1 MSDGLGETDTGF
13 TIEPATIDQ
22 AAGAL
27 ALSLGALGSLLLV
40 IWQSKCRCRC
50 RIGLNDQLF
59 CFDCDRQPP
68 EPAVDEENPDN
79 ETLVPS
85 TGTKPKTPDVIEEAA
100 EPEPESEHIQAIR
113 NVSVKAE
120 KNHAKS

>member
-1 MSDGLGETDTGF
+1 MSDGETDTGF
-13 TIEPATIDQ
+13 AIEPATIDQ

-120 KNHAKS
+120 NNHAKS

>member
-1 MSDGLGETDTGF
+1 M
-13 TIEPATIDQ
+13 P
-22 AAGAL
+22 
-27 ALSLGALGSLLLV
+27 
-40 IWQSKCRCRC
+40 
-50 RIGLNDQLF
+50 
-59 CFDCDRQPP
+59 
-68 EPAVDEENPDN
+68 NPDN

>member
-1 MSDGLGETDTGF
+1 MSDGETDTGF

>member
-1 MSDGLGETDTGF
+1 MSDSTGETGF

-59 CFDCDRQPP
+59 CFDCTREPP
-68 EPAVDEENPDN
+68 LVDEEDPGD
-79 ETLVPS
+79 EQLVP
-85 TGTKPKTPDVIEEAA
+85 TPTTAKTQTKKEAVT
-100 EPEPESEHIQAIR
+100 EPEPEPEPEPQPDDAP
-113 NVSVKAE
+113 
-120 KNHAKS
+120 

>member
-1 MSDGLGETDTGF
+1 MSDGETDTGF
-13 TIEPATIDQ
+13 AIEPATIDQ

-68 EPAVDEENPDN
+68 EPAVDEENPDD

-113 NVSVKAE
+113 NVSIKAE

>member
-1 MSDGLGETDTGF
+1 MSDGETDTGF
-13 TIEPATIDQ
+13 AIEPATIDQ

-68 EPAVDEENPDN
+68 EPAADEENPDD

-113 NVSVKAE
+113 NVSVKTE

>member
-1 MSDGLGETDTGF
+1 MSDGETDTGF

-40 IWQSKCRCRC
+40 IWQSRCRCSC
-50 RIGLNDQLF
+50 RIGLSDTCYIFQ
-59 CFDCDRQPP
+59 CTREPP
-68 EPAVDEENPDN
+68 DPAVDEENPEG

-85 TGTKPKTPDVIEEAA
+85 TGTKPKTPDVRKQVA
-100 EPEPESEHIQAIR
+100 EPEPESEQIQAIR

>member
-1 MSDGLGETDTGF
+1 MSDGETDTGF
-13 TIEPATIDQ
+13 AIEPATIDQ

-68 EPAVDEENPDN
+68 EPAVDEENP

-85 TGTKPKTPDVIEEAA
+85 TGTKPKTPDVKEDAA

-113 NVSVKAE
+113 NVSIKAE

>member
-1 MSDGLGETDTGF
+1 MSDDTGF
-13 TIEPATIDQ
+13 RIQPATIDQ

-68 EPAVDEENPDN
+68 EPAVDEEDPDD

-85 TGTKPKTPDVIEEAA
+85 SRKPKTLDVIEEAA
-100 EPEPESEHIQAIR
+100 EPEPKSDHIQPIR

>member
-1 MSDGLGETDTGF
+1 MSDGETDTGF
-13 TIEPATIDQ
+13 AIEPATIDQ

-68 EPAVDEENPDN
+68 EPAVDEENPDD

-120 KNHAKS
+120 KNHEKS

>member
-1 MSDGLGETDTGF
+1 MSDGETDTGF

-120 KNHAKS
+120 NNHAKS

>member
-1 MSDGLGETDTGF
+1 MSDGETDTGF

-120 KNHAKS
+120 KNHAKP

>member
-1 MSDGLGETDTGF
+1 MSDGETDTGF

-68 EPAVDEENPDN
+68 EPAVDEENPD

-85 TGTKPKTPDVIEEAA
+85 TATKPKTPDVIEEAA

-120 KNHAKS
+120 NNHAKS

>member
-1 MSDGLGETDTGF
+1 MSDGETDTGF

-100 EPEPESEHIQAIR
+100 ELEPESEHIQAIR

-120 KNHAKS
+120 NNHAKS